1 MQIRMRLRLTH
12 EVMVLRKKIIRNK
25 KTFTLRIST
34 TSCSSAFTLMFARLS
49 AMACYAML
57 HAYLV
62 MELLV
67 NNCFLPG
74 EMAITTVVVGR
85 GSHRHHHH

>member
-1 MQIRMRLRLTH
+1 
-12 EVMVLRKKIIRNK
+12 
-25 KTFTLRIST
+25 
-34 TSCSSAFTLMFARLS
+34 
-49 AMACYAML
+49 MAYYAML

-67 NNCFLPG
+67 NNSFLPG